1 MQQIQHFLTN
11 KMGFLSLQLL
21 YNLQGEFAVLY
32 STTAKH
38 QLNPSLEHIHL
49 RT

>member
-1 MQQIQHFLTN
+1 MQHFLIN

-21 YNLQGEFAVLY
+21 YNLQGVSTVLY

-38 QLNPSLEHIHL
+38 QL
-49 RT
+49 